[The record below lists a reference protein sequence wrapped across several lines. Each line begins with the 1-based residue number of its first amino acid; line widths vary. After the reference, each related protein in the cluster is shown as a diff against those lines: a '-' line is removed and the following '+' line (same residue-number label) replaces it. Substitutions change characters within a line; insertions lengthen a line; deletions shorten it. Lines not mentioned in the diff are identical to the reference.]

1 MDLHLNP
8 IEARVL
14 GALIEKEVTT
24 PEYYPM
30 SLNALTNACNQK
42 SNREPVMDLSEND
55 VVVAIDTLK
64 DKKLSWQF
72 SSAGGRV
79 PKYEHNLRSLYS
91 FSKAEVAVICTL
103 LLRGPQTVGEIRTRT
118 DRLYSFASLEETE
131 NTIRGLV
138 ERSDGPFAVELP
150 RQPGRKESRFVH
162 LFCGMPDIS
171 SAQESSGGII
181 RSDTRQS
188 PTVND
193 RLVALEEEV
202 VTLRNELTELR
213 QQFLDFKKQ
222 LE

>member
-42 SNREPVMDLSEND
+42 SNREPVMELSDND

-79 PKYEHNLRSLYS
+79 PKYEHNLRSLFS
-91 FSKAEVAVICTL
+91 FSKAEFAVICML

-118 DRLYSFASLEETE
+118 DRLYSFTSLEETE
-131 NTIRGLV
+131 KTIRALA
-138 ERSDGPFAVELP
+138 ERSDGPFVVELP
-150 RQPGRKESRFVH
+150 RQPGRKESRFMH

-171 SAQESSGGII
+171 PAQET
-181 RSDTRQS
+181 SDGNARPESKQVT
-188 PTVND
+188 TTND
-193 RLVALEEEV
+193 RFTTLEEEV
-202 VTLRNELTELR
+202 VRLRNELTELR
-213 QQFLDFKKQ
+213 QQFLDLKKQ